1 MPQIKIVLTA
11 SAENNIL
18 QIRDFYREIPD
29 IGKRA
34 IDTVKGGLFRLVE
47 FPNIGKPNPEDEG
60 ITRLLPIGF
69 GGSGY
74 LVKYRFIE
82 NENTI
87 VILGIRAFKQAGFY
101 E

>member
-1 MPQIKIVLTA
+1 MKIILTA
-11 SAENNIL
+11 SAENNII
-18 QIRDFYREIPD
+18 QIRDFYRELPEV
-29 IGKRA
+29 GKRA
-34 IDTVKGGLFRLVE
+34 IEAVKIGLFRLVD
-47 FPNIGKPNPEDEG
+47 FPNIGKPNPEDDG

-74 LVKYRFIE
+74 LVKYRYLE
-82 NENTI
+82 PENTI